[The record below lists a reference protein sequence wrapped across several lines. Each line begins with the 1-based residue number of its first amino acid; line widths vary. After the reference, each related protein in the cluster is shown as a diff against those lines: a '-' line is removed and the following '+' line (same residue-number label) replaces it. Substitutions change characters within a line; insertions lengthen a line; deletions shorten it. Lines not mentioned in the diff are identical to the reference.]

1 MAENLNQIKLV
12 LKKKQIATV
21 VDFCL
26 EEAIEFS
33 VKQQSFPNTDWEVD
47 LLLKD
52 VKTAIYAGMFLR
64 ENHIDIDGVDQQKL
78 KKPVAKKSSEKQ
90 ESTSKK
96 ENPAKGQPEAD
107 EAQEPTL
114 M

>member
-1 MAENLNQIKLV
+1 MAENSNQIKLV
-12 LKKKQIATV
+12 LKKKQISIV

-47 LLLKD
+47 LWLKD
-52 VKTAIYAGMFLR
+52 VKAAILTGMFLR
-64 ENHIDIDGVDQQKL
+64 ENHIEIEGADQQKL
-78 KKPVAKKSSEKQ
+78 KKPSVKKTGEKL
-90 ESTSKK
+90 ESTIKK
-96 ENPAKGQPEAD
+96 EQPAKGHQETD
-107 EAQEPTL
+107 ESQEPTL